1 MKLQILIATLLIST
15 LTGVLISKKQYF
27 IGNQGE
33 SNIPDDSTLSNIL
46 DVQTKHFHLEIEIDF
61 ESKSIFGNQTLSMV
75 AQKSGV
81 KQINLDVSNLQIY
94 KVVDQEGNILNF
106 NYFNPIPNIFGEQLQ
121 IFLKNPTIEGR
132 VYNYTITYKSE
143 NASASSWLT
152 PKQTSSQVLPYLY
165 TQCQSVYCRSLAP
178 FQDTPFIKAT
188 YTANVTVVDP
198 IVVYL
203 SANVTQSTQVQKDNQ
218 NYTIYS
224 FRSDIPIASYVF
236 TIVAGNVVERKI
248 GRRTSVIS
256 EPTNIDF
263 YAQELSDLELYL
275 DTVENY
281 TIPYIWGSYK
291 IVIQPPSFPMGGME
305 NPLLTFASPSIIVGD
320 KSGVSV
326 AVHEIAHSWTGNQV
340 TCKNWRNLWI
350 NEGFTMY
357 LERQSD
363 SIMFGKD
370 YAVVDAI
377 VGNDTMVDDMNN
389 FGMQSNYTSLNP
401 MIQGSNPDDAFSN
414 IPYEK
419 GYQFLKYIESV
430 IGQDLLQQFLRSYIS
445 EYSLKSID
453 YEELQAFFN
462 KFIKINRQRDAKKLL
477 SQIDWDTW
485 INQPGMPP
493 VNLKFQTD
501 TIPLIKSLAQSY
513 IDLQGKGSPAN
524 YKEFLDFSLNEK
536 CIFLQYLFDHT
547 SEYDSQVLIKI
558 DQDYNLTNS
567 SNQEISWRWFRT
579 TIMVG
584 YNSVQDKIEQF
595 LGLTGRI
602 KMIKP
607 VYQAFVQTGQKQIA
621 QNYLVQYQDFYHPL
635 AVQAINR
642 VINGN

>member
-1 MKLQILIATLLIST
+1 MKIQVLIAALLITT
-15 LTGVLISKKQYF
+15 LTGVLINKRQYF
-27 IGNQGE
+27 IENQSE
-33 SNIPDDSTLSNIL
+33 SNTPDDSTLSNIL

-61 ESKSIFGNQTLSMV
+61 ESQCIFGNQTLSMV

-81 KQINLDVSNLQIY
+81 KQIDLDVSNLQIY
-94 KVVDQEGNILNF
+94 QVVDQEGNILNF

-152 PKQTSSQVLPYLY
+152 PKQTSSKTLPYLY

-188 YTANVTVVDP
+188 YTANVMVVDP
-198 IVVYL
+198 IAVYL
-203 SANVTQSTQVQKDNQ
+203 SANLTQSAQVQKNNQ

-248 GRRTSVIS
+248 GRRTSVLS

-357 LERQSD
+357 LERQAD

-401 MIQGSNPDDAFSN
+401 MIKGTNPDDAFSN

-445 EYSLKSID
+445 EYSLKSIN
-453 YEELQAFFN
+453 YEELQEFFN
-462 KFIKINRQRDAKKLL
+462 KFIKLNRQRDANKLL

-513 IDLQGKGSPAN
+513 IDLKGKESPTN

-536 CIFLQYLFDHT
+536 CIFLQYLFDHV

-567 SNQEISWRWFRT
+567 QNQEISWRWFRT

-584 YNSVQDKIEQF
+584 YNTVQDKVDQF

-607 VYQAFVQTGQKQIA
+607 IYLAFVQTGQKQTA
-621 QNYLVQYQDFYHPL
+621 QNYLAQYQDFYHPL
-635 AVQAINR
+635 AVLAINR
-642 VINGN
+642 VIDGN